1 MRIIDLDIVGA
12 GWRRWLAKVDIRTA
26 TARLERMSDAEL
38 RDIGILRDDIRRCVR
53 QGRAG

>member
-1 MRIIDLDIVGA
+1 MTIIDLDIVGA
-12 GWRRWLAKVDIRTA
+12 GWRRWLAKGDIRTA